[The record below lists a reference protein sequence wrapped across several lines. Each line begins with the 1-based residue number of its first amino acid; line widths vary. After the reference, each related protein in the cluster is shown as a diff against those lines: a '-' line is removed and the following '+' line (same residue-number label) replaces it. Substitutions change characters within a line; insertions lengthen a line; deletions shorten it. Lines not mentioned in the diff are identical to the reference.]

1 MKNNINES
9 SSYYFTP
16 REIFD
21 ALMSSKKTMTTSIL
35 VELARDR
42 GVIVSS
48 DDTREDIIKYLSS
61 FVYDYYDLN
70 VLVEYITPSHK
81 KEKLKTTQLDNLIDI
96 NDLVKASKDIS
107 NNQDDTTRVTATK
120 DVKDPNKTI
129 IKIEWED
136 IDLGKTR
143 LRQKVPKE
151 STVEFVEENGVI
163 KVSKVS
169 NEKVDEVLQ
178 SIISK
183 VSKKINID
191 IKEEKINLHGFS
203 FEEKTQ
209 YFTKLINSIDNC
221 TLSDVVKV
229 SVNKEDGF
237 DEEEDMIE
245 VITNASFKGNGLLH
259 TDEYQKLKERE
270 YFITSIL
277 WQSVENRQNGD
288 KIEFEASLVISKEC
302 EELTFSPK
310 VIFRSNGNGGY
321 TKSRRPL
328 KEEELSQYTKIL
340 EKQAFSI
347 YKGIIDNKE

>member
-1 MKNNINES
+1 MRKKIIES
-9 SSYYFTP
+9 SIYFTP

-21 ALMSSKKTMTTSIL
+21 ALMSSKKTMTTSVL

-48 DDTREDIIKYLSS
+48 EDTREDIIEYLSS

-70 VLVEYITPSHK
+70 VLIEHITPSHK
-81 KEKLKTTQLDNLIDI
+81 KEKLKTTQLDAVIDI
-96 NDLVKASKDIS
+96 NDLVKVSKNIS
-107 NNQDDTTRVTATK
+107 NNQDDKTRVTTTK
-120 DVKDPNKTI
+120 DAKDPNKTI

-136 IDLGKTR
+136 TDLGKTR

-151 STVEFVEENGVI
+151 SIVELVEENGVMKI
-163 KVSKVS
+163 SKAS
-169 NEKVDEVLQ
+169 NDKVDEVLQ

-183 VSKKINID
+183 VSEKRDID
-191 IKEEKINLHGFS
+191 IKEEKINLYGFS

-209 YFTKLINSIDNC
+209 YFTKLINSIDKCN
-221 TLSDVVKV
+221 LVDVVKV

-237 DEEEDMIE
+237 DEEEEMIE

-259 TDEYQKLKERE
+259 TDEYQTLKERE

-277 WQSVENRQNGD
+277 WQSVEDRVNGD

-302 EELTFSPK
+302 EELTFAPK
-310 VIFRSNGNGGY
+310 AIFRSNDNGGY

-328 KEEELSQYTKIL
+328 KEEELNQYTKIL
-340 EKQAFSI
+340 EKQVFAI
-347 YKGIIDNKE
+347 YKGIINNKE

>member
-1 MKNNINES
+1 MRKKTIES
-9 SSYYFTP
+9 SIYFTP

-21 ALMSSKKTMTTSIL
+21 ALMSSKKIITTSVL

-48 DDTREDIIKYLSS
+48 EDTREDIIKYLSS

-70 VLVEYITPSHK
+70 VLIEHITPSYK
-81 KEKLKTTQLDNLIDI
+81 KEKLKTTQLDAVIDI
-96 NDLVKASKDIS
+96 NDLVKISKDIS
-107 NNQDDTTRVTATK
+107 NNQDDKTRVTTTK
-120 DVKDPNKTI
+120 DAKDPNKTI

-151 STVEFVEENGVI
+151 SIVELVEENGVMKI
-163 KVSKVS
+163 SKAS
-169 NEKVDEVLQ
+169 NDKVDEVLQ

-183 VSKKINID
+183 VSEKRDID
-191 IKEEKINLHGFS
+191 IKEEKINLYGFS

-209 YFTKLINSIDNC
+209 YFTKLINSIDKC
-221 TLSDVVKV
+221 TLFDVVKV

-237 DEEEDMIE
+237 DEEEEIIE

-259 TDEYQKLKERE
+259 TDEYQTLKERE

-277 WQSVENRQNGD
+277 WQSVEDRVNGD

-302 EELTFSPK
+302 EELTFAPK
-310 VIFRSNGNGGY
+310 VIFRSNGSGGY

-328 KEEELSQYTKIL
+328 KEEELNQYTKIL
-340 EKQAFSI
+340 EKQVFSI